1 MAEPALESTQF
12 HLPVRIRSRRAS
24 ADDLNIRL
32 ALAEHLS
39 ELPELTTV
47 EAADAT
53 VPWSVDMYLQIRAPS
68 PRERQPAPLFCRIN
82 HNGIGVHGLIDRDR
96 YQVLVRGW
104 GRLARDSVILYMPR
118 DVGELDVCWEILQR
132 AYRSLIQ
139 SSAQDSPMRR
149 SAWSDKLPRFSRTTL
164 Q

>member
-24 ADDLNIRL
+24 AADLDIRL

-39 ELPELTTV
+39 DLPELTAA
-47 EAADAT
+47 EAADTT
-53 VPWSVDMYLQIRAPS
+53 VPWSVDMYLQTPAAS
-68 PRERQPAPLFCRIN
+68 PCERRPASLFCSVR
-82 HNGIGVHGLIDRDR
+82 HDGIGVHGLSDRDR
-96 YQVLVRGW
+96 YQVLARGW

-118 DVGELDVCWEILQR
+118 DVGELEVCWEILQR

-139 SSAQDSPMRR
+139 SSVRNSPMRR
-149 SAWSDKLPRFSRTTL
+149 SAWSDNLPRFSRTTL

>member
-24 ADDLNIRL
+24 ADDLNLRL
-32 ALAEHLS
+32 ALAEYLS
-39 ELPELTTV
+39 ELPELTAV
-47 EAADAT
+47 EAADTT
-53 VPWSVDMYLQIRAPS
+53 VPWSVDMHLQIPAAS
-68 PRERQPAPLFCRIN
+68 PGEREPAPLFCRI
-82 HNGIGVHGLIDRDR
+82 HHDGIGVHGLTDRDR

-104 GRLARDSVILYMPR
+104 GRLARNSVILHMPR
-118 DVGELDVCWEILQR
+118 DVGELEVCWEILQR

-139 SSAQDSPMRR
+139 SSAQNSSMRR
-149 SAWSDKLPRFSRTTL
+149 SVWSDNLPRFSRTTL